1 MITFWRKQNFRASV
15 TNPVAY
21 GLTPFANTPVKTQL
35 DVSSITRIG
44 RRQSFSSSGTL
55 TSSTELRLLFK
66 ALPKKQCSIVDR
78 HAENFGSSPDWLAC
92 RMIVFAHL
100 AFHTLV
106 APTSHRAGESTNIRH
121 IRLCLRYRGFSC
133 SSAVARPLTLQLAR
147 RLAAANPGR
156 GYPRQSQLHCARLEP
171 LACSSEPMS
180 ASPQVFAL
188 ARRRRRPAS
197 RPLRP
202 RFFVDTG
209 AESRLFRKPGMVTV
223 TRECLA
229 TNQKLRSQHE
239 RHMDGDWP
247 RGPVYGRFLFSRN
260 LEGLALA
267 SACFFRHSAPTGP
280 RFMAPFRQYQH
291 ALSLLGFG
299 LFVFEFGSSACVHP
313 GLGLYCTS
321 LKGFVPFTLFF
332 AFAFAFVLV
341 ILFPRCSS
349 KVHGLRESFQT
360 PGTIAPRYLQKLGLY
375 IRKRLESA
383 RVPDFCR
390 SPVHTCERSSRTPLG
405 PPPHHQ
411 TCSIAKW
418 YGPPHSETRL

>member
-44 RRQSFSSSGTL
+44 WRQSFSSSGTL

-106 APTSHRAGESTNIRH
+106 APTSHRAGESTHVRH

-133 SSAVARPLTLQLAR
+133 SSGR
-147 RLAAANPGR
+147 RAASDATAGTSPSCGKPWGGATRASLSCIAPGL
-156 GYPRQSQLHCARLEP
+156 SLW
-171 LACSSEPMS
+171 ACSSEPMS
-180 ASPQVFAL
+180 ASPQAFAL

-229 TNQKLRSQHE
+229 TNKKLRSQHE

-247 RGPVYGRFLFSRN
+247 RGPVYGRFVFSR
-260 LEGLALA
+260 
-267 SACFFRHSAPTGP
+267 
-280 RFMAPFRQYQH
+280 
-291 ALSLLGFG
+291 
-299 LFVFEFGSSACVHP
+299 
-313 GLGLYCTS
+313 
-321 LKGFVPFTLFF
+321 
-332 AFAFAFVLV
+332 
-341 ILFPRCSS
+341 
-349 KVHGLRESFQT
+349 
-360 PGTIAPRYLQKLGLY
+360 YL
-375 IRKRLESA
+375 
-383 RVPDFCR
+383 
-390 SPVHTCERSSRTPLG
+390 
-405 PPPHHQ
+405 
-411 TCSIAKW
+411 
-418 YGPPHSETRL
+418 